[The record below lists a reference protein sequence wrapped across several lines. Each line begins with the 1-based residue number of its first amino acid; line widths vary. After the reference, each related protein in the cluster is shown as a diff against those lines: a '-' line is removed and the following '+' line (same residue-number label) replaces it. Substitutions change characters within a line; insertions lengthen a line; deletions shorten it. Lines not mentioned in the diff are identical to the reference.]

1 MADDRHL
8 AGVDPFRAMDRE
20 AARIEAHLSG
30 RPDADPE
37 WTRLSRCDGWSVRDV
52 LAHLLSAEPYHAAC
66 LAGGVADFIAALAAR
81 GATDIASF
89 NALGLVELADQ
100 SPSQLLDAW
109 RSRNA
114 ETRIGFRQRADGTVD
129 TSVGDYPA
137 RWQAFHVASELA
149 THADD
154 MFVPEDDDDR
164 EARVA
169 WRAPFSRF
177 ALSES
182 KPGLAIDRPM
192 PGQTRV
198 RGDGMDADLD
208 DATFVAAVAGRLD
221 DAALSWLSTAV

>member
-37 WTRLSRCDGWSVRDV
+37 WTLPSRCDGWSVRDV

-114 ETRIGFRQRADGTVD
+114 ETRSGFRQRADGTVD

-182 KPGLAIDRPM
+182 KPGLAIDTPM
-192 PGQTRV
+192 PGRTRV

-221 DAALSWLSTAV
+221 DTALSWLSTAV